1 MDSNKL
7 GPEGVRS
14 LLEPFVEQSIIEVIE
29 RRQEKEKK
37 EAEAAKLATERDA
50 KSQQEV
56 LQEMKNATNN
66 KGSLFISF
74 N

>member
-37 EAEAAKLATERDA
+37 EAEAAKLAAEQST
-50 KSQQEV
+50 KQQQEL
-56 LQEMKNATNN
+56 LQEMKNASNN
-66 KGSLFISF
+66 KGRISISF
-74 N
+74 D